1 MLALLFQTSIM
12 INLSVFLYAFTF
24 YSDSL
29 RVGTNRKS
37 FSNKFVMISKTDDVI
52 SNIKIPRIGVSEFS
66 KTDVRTS

>member
-1 MLALLFQTSIM
+1 M

-66 KTDVRTS
+66 KTDVRT

>member
-66 KTDVRTS
+66 KIDVRT

>member
-66 KTDVRTS
+66 KTDVRT